1 VSNGKSPTGYNL
13 DLRAGDWVEVRA
25 AEEIYLTLD
34 DSGCLDAMP
43 FMPEM
48 LKYCGRT
55 FKVYKVAHK
64 TCDTI
69 EHFKGRR
76 MTSTVHLEG
85 LRCDG
90 AAHGGCQ
97 AQCLL
102 FWKEAWLKR
111 SGSPDGP
118 PSRAEVAPSSSA
130 PAGNAGVDGG
140 LDKLRRAT
148 VAKARVGEDVETC
161 YSCQATAVVRA
172 SSPLAWWEPGQ
183 YVKDLFSGNVRL
195 PDFIRYVLIA
205 AFNVVMRLHW
215 RGRPRM
221 WPRIRGLAEG
231 KTPTETLNLQP
242 GELVTVRS
250 REEIMRTINA
260 QQRNRGLWFD
270 VEMVPYCGKTYRVL
284 HRVEK
289 IINEK
294 TGVMMHMPN
303 PCIILEGVT
312 CSGCLSQDR
321 LFCPRS
327 IYPYWR
333 EIWLKRV
340 E

>member
-1 VSNGKSPTGYNL
+1 
-13 DLRAGDWVEVRA
+13 
-25 AEEIYLTLD
+25 
-34 DSGCLDAMP
+34 
-43 FMPEM
+43 
-48 LKYCGRT
+48 
-55 FKVYKVAHK
+55 
-64 TCDTI
+64 
-69 EHFKGRR
+69 
-76 MTSTVHLEG
+76 
-85 LRCDG
+85 
-90 AAHGGCQ
+90 
-97 AQCLL
+97 
-102 FWKEAWLKR
+102 
-111 SGSPDGP
+111 
-118 PSRAEVAPSSSA
+118 
-130 PAGNAGVDGG
+130 
-140 LDKLRRAT
+140 
-148 VAKARVGEDVETC
+148 
-161 YSCQATAVVRA
+161 
-172 SSPLAWWEPGQ
+172 
-183 YVKDLFSGNVRL
+183 
-195 PDFIRYVLIA
+195 
-205 AFNVVMRLHW
+205 
-215 RGRPRM
+215 M